1 MANAR
6 NNRKG
11 NANKSTTAQA
21 LPKKAPAGNVYVYC
35 AIPNGMTFSTP
46 AGAVT
51 LRGVNAATLVQT
63 DGGRA
68 LSAGKFGVNAVSA
81 SDWEYIS
88 TAYADMDVIR
98 NGLIF
103 EARSQDAGNTEAHE
117 KQDVPT
123 GAEQASIEDMTQ
135 DAQQAGLDPS
145 QYVTAAAG
153 V

>member
-1 MANAR
+1 MATAR
-6 NNRKG
+6 NNRRG
-11 NANKSTTAQA
+11 NTNKATTRV

-68 LSAGKFGVNAVSA
+68 LSAGKFGINAVSA
-81 SDWEYIS
+81 ADWEYIS
-88 TAYADMDVIR
+88 TAYADMDVLK

-103 EARSQDAGNTEAHE
+103 VAQAQDAGNAEAHE
-117 KQDVPT
+117 KQDIPT